1 MSQITIK
8 LADEVLERIRIEA
21 QTEGKTVDE
30 LAEEAFN
37 RLLAK
42 KFLERNDREA
52 AISRG
57 NKTQEECDEIAVRA
71 VWEHR
76 QSRRS
81 R

>member
-8 LADEVLERIRIEA
+8 LADEVLERIRSEA

-71 VWEHR
+71 VREHR